1 MAGIDVDTG
10 GAVAQGLGGRG
21 HGQGGGSRP
30 RILASAVPAK
40 PPRAP
45 VIGRAGVLWADLRG
59 PCPGWTS
66 TVSLLRLLHF
76 VLAACVLAASLPANG
91 ARLPYSGS
99 VQVRSQDEAERADAL
114 RSALAKVV
122 IERSGDAA
130 ALAREDVANE
140 VAKADRY
147 VLQYSYQRAAPG
159 APLQLVAQFDAAAV
173 DALLLRLGLLAET
186 PATGAVAGQTRVWI
200 GGLHDADD
208 WLRVSGYLA
217 RHPMLRDSRPLAAHD
232 EGVLMQLDLAGTLA
246 QFLDALAQERTLVP
260 DAGAAHADAAATLL
274 LVP

>member
-1 MAGIDVDTG
+1 M
-10 GAVAQGLGGRG
+10 
-21 HGQGGGSRP
+21 
-30 RILASAVPAK
+30 
-40 PPRAP
+40 
-45 VIGRAGVLWADLRG
+45 
-59 PCPGWTS
+59 
-66 TVSLLRLLHF
+66 SLLRLLHL
-76 VLAACVLAASLPANG
+76 VLAVCVLAAGLPAHG

-99 VQVRSQDEAERADAL
+99 VQVRSQDDAERADAL

-147 VLQYSYQRAAPG
+147 VLQYSYQREAPG

-186 PATGAVAGQTRVWI
+186 PATGAADGQTRVWI

-217 RHPMLRDSRPLAAHD
+217 RHPMLRDSRPIAAQD

-246 QFLDALAQERTLVP
+246 QFLDALAQEQERTLVP
-260 DAGAAHADAAATLL
+260 DAAAAHADAAATLL

>member
-1 MAGIDVDTG
+1 M
-10 GAVAQGLGGRG
+10 
-21 HGQGGGSRP
+21 
-30 RILASAVPAK
+30 
-40 PPRAP
+40 
-45 VIGRAGVLWADLRG
+45 
-59 PCPGWTS
+59 
-66 TVSLLRLLHF
+66 SLLRLLHL
-76 VLAACVLAASLPANG
+76 VLAVCVLAAGLPAHG

-99 VQVRSQDEAERADAL
+99 VQVRSQDDAERADAL

-159 APLQLVAQFDAAAV
+159 TPLQLVAQFDAAAV